1 MARLRLEKIN
11 GQWWLTN
18 KDSGN
23 ILART
28 TEETQSTLRYI
39 ALKGSCQFTLEV
51 I

>member
-1 MARLRLEKIN
+1 MATLRVEKVN

-28 TEETQSTLRYI
+28 TEETQQALRYI
-39 ALKGSCQFTLEV
+39 ALKGGSQFKLEV
-51 I
+51 V